1 MLIVGIERN
10 ERVSRDSEAREN
22 AKEQSVLAR
31 HNLHGN
37 GYTIQLVELE
47 QECLWSYIHC
57 KNEQPILGFPEITNK
72 GLFVLIH
79 FTV

>member
-1 MLIVGIERN
+1 MRESR
-10 ERVSRDSEAREN
+10 ERDSEAREN
-22 AKEQSVLAR
+22 AKERSVHAR

-72 GLFVLIH
+72 GLLYSFILQCSYFISLH
-79 FTV
+79 